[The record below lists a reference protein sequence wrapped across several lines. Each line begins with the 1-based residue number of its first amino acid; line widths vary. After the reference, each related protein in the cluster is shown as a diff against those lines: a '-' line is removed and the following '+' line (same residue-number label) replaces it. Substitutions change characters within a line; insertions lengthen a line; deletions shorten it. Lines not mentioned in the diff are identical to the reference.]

1 MNFWSIEPPASS
13 SCRIWLPSS
22 FPPPTANVTS
32 MQLDR
37 GRGNGVTLLQ
47 VSGWAAS
54 GRAEELDWVQ
64 SPSGAATEPPREHA
78 KATDFFFPFLSFCV
92 PHQAAELESLSV
104 RFTFTATLM
113 RRGHTVICSSRR
125 RQTFETQILLHV
137 AHSLISF
144 LQRDATPLMRNATF
158 FWGGG
163 GLQ

>member
-1 MNFWSIEPPASS
+1 
-13 SCRIWLPSS
+13 
-22 FPPPTANVTS
+22 

-104 RFTFTATLM
+104 RFTFTATLCAEV
-113 RRGHTVICSSRR
+113 TPSSAPV
-125 RQTFETQILLHV
+125 EEDKLLKLKSFCMQKKKV
-137 AHSLISF
+137 APNVKKWFIFSH
-144 LQRDATPLMRNATF
+144 
-158 FWGGG
+158 
-163 GLQ
+163 